1 MEAVAKIKNC
11 PMSVRKMRLVV
22 DNIRGKDVDT
32 ALNILKYTRKEAAQ
46 VLEKVVIAA
55 IANWEVKAG
64 EGVDAADYD
73 LVIKTAFADQGPML
87 KRFRPAPFGRAHRIR
102 KHTNHVTIIV
112 ENLVL
117 LPEEGEDYD
126 DDDELEEDEVYEAD
140 ARDEDDT
147 DINDDNGGDDE
158 DDDNEK

>member
-1 MEAVAKIKNC
+1 MEAVAKLKGC

-22 DNIRGKDVDT
+22 DNIRGQEVDK
-32 ALNILKYTRKEAAQ
+32 ALNILKFTRKEASQ
-46 VLEKVVIAA
+46 WLEKVLVSA

-102 KHTNHVTIIV
+102 KHTNHITITV
-112 ENLVL
+112 ENRVL
-117 LPEEGEDYD
+117 LPQEEEGYEEVVEDVVV
-126 DDDELEEDEVYEAD
+126 EGAES
-140 ARDEDDT
+140 
-147 DINDDNGGDDE
+147 
-158 DDDNEK
+158 